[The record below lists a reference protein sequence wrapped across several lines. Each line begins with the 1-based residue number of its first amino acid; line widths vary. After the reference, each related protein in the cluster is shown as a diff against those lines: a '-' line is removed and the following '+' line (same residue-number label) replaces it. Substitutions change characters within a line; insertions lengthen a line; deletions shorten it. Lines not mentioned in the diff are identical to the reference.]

1 MSNKFFEESDIVSD
15 SFFEESDVVDDVTDK
30 KKPSKEEMSYLET
43 LGLKIG
49 EGASMG
55 ATDVLSGIVG
65 AAIDK
70 FSGSPTISNP
80 AGLSG
85 DLGIES
91 KTVDEKLRD
100 QGFKLPE
107 ESLMESYRSARDY
120 SKRLQEKSAEDNPK
134 LSLAADIAGGAM
146 MGSGIGKLA
155 QGSGKIANLAKALPG
170 GKKLKTGGD
179 IAKESI
185 KAGALS
191 GVFKG
196 DADITRGEVS
206 EAGKDIAVGSGAGL
220 AGVLGL
226 GALAKAPKTI
236 GAMGKTLL
244 GGKRFDAARRLA
256 KKGVD
261 VFDEKQIDDVF
272 NDVSTDI
279 RDKINNIFSDNDK
292 FKMNALLDEAG
303 VKIKA
308 GKPVKEAFDE
318 VLERGV
324 TDPSDA
330 KDINEFAQ
338 YLDTLLTKKSKD
350 IKKLEQSIEKSA
362 AQKVNKVVRAGG
374 EVETRTEFD
383 TLIEDIVPLPE
394 YKGTVKGVQDRISF
408 RNEEGKKILKD
419 IVTQKAKLEDLVP
432 VKIPDIESLNP
443 TQLDEIITTLNKYTG
458 PDANPSVRGIAIK
471 LQKSLKEIRD
481 GVGDTI
487 GIEDIAEQYK
497 NLSRGFSAKN
507 MIGNFDNTDAGRKKM
522 AMQIK
527 SMLKSGEGTQQSDK
541 IKASLEY
548 LKEADPKAYQEA
560 IEGTSILKDVQ
571 QIPASD
577 REGFGFKT
585 ANPFT
590 AFGNITPAQV
600 KAGQITGIVQ
610 KKVSDKVISGTNY
623 LKKLADNTYLT
634 KVYDKLGTLKGPV
647 REEYSNVLEKLNSED
662 TPDRT
667 KNALLMGLM
676 QQPAFRK
683 LLEDIDR
690 GAEDGEQD

>member
-1 MSNKFFEESDIVSD
+1 MSEELELARARAKAKLRLRKLKKSSSLKEDSSFDSSD
-15 SFFEESDVVDDVTDK
+15 EQEK
-30 KKPSKEEMSYLET
+30 MSYLET

-49 EGASMG
+49 EGASLG
-55 ATDVLSGIVG
+55 ATDVLSGGIG
-65 AAIDK
+65 AAIDAIT
-70 FSGSPTISNP
+70 P
-80 AGLSG
+80 
-85 DLGIES
+85 ES
-91 KTVDEKLRD
+91 DVDKKLKE

-107 ESLMESYRSARDY
+107 ESLLDSYRSARDY

-134 LSLAADIAGGAM
+134 LSLVADIAGGAM
-146 MGSGIGKLA
+146 MGSGIGKIA

-179 IAKESI
+179 IVKESV
-185 KAGALS
+185 KAGALT
-191 GVFKG
+191 GIFKG
-196 DADITRGEVS
+196 DADITKGEVS

-220 AGVLGL
+220 AGTLGL
-226 GALAKAPKTI
+226 GVLAKTPKAI
-236 GAMGKTLL
+236 GAVGKTLL

-261 VFDEKQIDDVF
+261 VFDENQVDGVF
-272 NDVSTDI
+272 NEVSEDI

-303 VKIKA
+303 IKIKA
-308 GKPVKEAFDE
+308 GKPVREAFDE
-318 VLERGV
+318 VFERGV
-324 TDPSDA
+324 SDPSEA
-330 KDINEFAQ
+330 KSINEFAE
-338 YLDTLLTKKSKD
+338 YLDTLLTKKSKE

-362 AQKVNKVVRAGG
+362 AQKANKVVRAGG

-383 TLIEDIVPLPE
+383 TPIEDIVPLPE
-394 YKGTVKGVQDRISF
+394 YKGSVKGVQDRISF
-408 RNEEGKKILKD
+408 RDEEGKKILKD
-419 IVTQKAKLEDLVP
+419 IVTQKTKLEDLVP
-432 VKIPDIESLNP
+432 VKIPDIENLTP
-443 TQLDEIITTLNKYTG
+443 TQLDEVITTLKKYAG
-458 PDANPSVRGIAIK
+458 PDANPSVRGTAIK

-497 NLSRGFSAKN
+497 NLSRGFSAKK
-507 MIGNFDNTDAGRKKM
+507 MIGKFDNTDAGRKKM

-560 IEGTSILKDVQ
+560 IEGTSILKDIQ
-571 QIPASD
+571 QIPVSD

-600 KAGQITGIVQ
+600 KAGQITGSVQ

-634 KVYDKLGTLKGPV
+634 KVYNKLGKLKGPV
-647 REEYSNVLEKLNSED
+647 REEYSNVLEKLNAED

-667 KNALLMGLM
+667 KNAIIMGLM

-683 LLEDIDR
+683 LLEDVDR
-690 GAEDGEQD
+690 GAEDGEQEN